1 MLRERISTLSAA
13 ILRISSSLDLD
24 TVLQDVLE
32 SARTLTGARYGVITT
47 VDGSGQPQDFFTSG
61 LTAEKHGA
69 LVEWPDGLRLFEH
82 FRSLPEALRIEDFS
96 AYLRSLGYA
105 EFKWCRNLHATPM
118 HRRGEHI
125 GSFFL
130 ANKEGGQE
138 FTDADEEVLL
148 LFASQA
154 AMAIANA
161 RTHRQER
168 RTLADLEALVETS
181 PVGIVVFN
189 AKTGAP
195 RTFNHQARRIAE
207 ALHMADLSP
216 AELLESLTS
225 RLADGREATIEQLQN
240 AETLRAAEVELSV
253 PDGRSVRLLI
263 NVTPGRSE
271 DGEVESVVVTMQDL
285 AQFQEFEQQRMEF
298 LGMVSHELRTPLTS
312 IQGATT
318 TLLRE
323 AEDLDRAEMREF
335 FRILDEQADHMRRL
349 IKDLLDVSRIDT
361 GTLSVAPEPVEVSML
376 VEQARNTSLSGDRHP
391 VLIDLPRDL
400 PRVMVDW
407 RRIVQVLNNLLS
419 NASRHSPE
427 SSPIRVSAVRDGV
440 HVEISVSDEGKGVAP
455 ESLPHLFQKYRPAGV
470 DPVHG
475 LAGSGLGLAICKGL
489 VEAHGG
495 RIRAASGGV
504 DQGMQVTF
512 TIPVAEDADA
522 DADRSRSRRSGEP
535 TRILVV
541 DDDPQ
546 TLHYLRAELAKAG
559 YSPLV
564 TGDPHAVPDLIREEE
579 PALVLLDLM
588 LPSADGMEMME
599 TITELHDLPVI
610 FISGYG
616 RDETIAKALE
626 NGATDYIVKPFSP
639 TELTARIGAALRRR
653 AAPEPFV
660 FRDLAIDYEQRRVTL
675 AGRRIE
681 LTPKEYG
688 LLRVLSINPGKVHTY
703 EALIRQLWGKRIHGD
718 SDIVRTHVKTL
729 RQKLGDSVTR
739 PHYILNERGVGYRM
753 PKPDDP

>member
-13 ILRISSSLDLD
+13 IQRIS
-24 TVLQDVLE
+24 
-32 SARTLTGARYGVITT
+32 
-47 VDGSGQPQDFFTSG
+47 
-61 LTAEKHGA
+61 
-69 LVEWPDGLRLFEH
+69 
-82 FRSLPEALRIEDFS
+82 
-96 AYLRSLGYA
+96 
-105 EFKWCRNLHATPM
+105 
-118 HRRGEHI
+118 
-125 GSFFL
+125 
-130 ANKEGGQE
+130 
-138 FTDADEEVLL
+138 
-148 LFASQA
+148 

-161 RTHRQER
+161 RTHREKR

-181 PVGIVVFN
+181 PVGIVVFD
-189 AKTGAP
+189 AETGAL
-195 RTFNHQARRIAE
+195 RTVNHQAGRLGE
-207 ALHMADLSP
+207 A
-216 AELLESLTS
+216 
-225 RLADGREATIEQLQN
+225 
-240 AETLRAAEVELSV
+240 
-253 PDGRSVRLLI
+253 
-263 NVTPGRSE
+263 
-271 DGEVESVVVTMQDL
+271 ESVVVTMQDL
-285 AQFQEFEQQRMEF
+285 ARFQELEQRRMEF

-312 IQGATT
+312 IRGATT

-376 VEQARNTSLSGDRHP
+376 VEQARNASLSGDRHP

-427 SSPIRVSAVRDGV
+427 SAPIRVSAVREGV
-440 HVEISVSDEGKGVAP
+440 HVEISVSDEGRGVAP
-455 ESLPHLFQKYRPAGV
+455 ELLPHLFRKYRPAGV
-470 DPVHG
+470 DPEHG

-522 DADRSRSRRSGEP
+522 GTGADAARSRSRRGGEP

-546 TLHYLRAELAKAG
+546 TLHYLRTELAKAG

-588 LPSADGMEMME
+588 FPSADGMEMME

-616 RDETIAKALE
+616 RDETIARALE

-639 TELTARIGAALRRR
+639 TELTARIAAALRGR
-653 AAPEPFV
+653 ATPEPFV

-675 AGRRIE
+675 AGRRVE

-688 LLRVLSINPGKVHTY
+688 LLRVLSIDPGKVHTY
-703 EALIRQLWGKRIHGD
+703 EALIRQLWGKRVHGD

-753 PKPDDP
+753 PSPDEP